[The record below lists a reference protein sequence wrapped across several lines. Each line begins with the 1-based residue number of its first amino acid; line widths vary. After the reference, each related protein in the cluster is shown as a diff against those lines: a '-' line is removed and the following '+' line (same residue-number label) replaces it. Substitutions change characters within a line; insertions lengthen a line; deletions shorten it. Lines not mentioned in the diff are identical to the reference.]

1 MSISLNGVTKYFGRD
16 LVLSDVTDAVPQ
28 GSLTALLG
36 PSGSGKSTL
45 LRIIAG
51 LEPLNQGHIELNGR
65 DVTDV
70 PARDRHIGFCFQDYA
85 PFRQLTVFD
94 NVAYGL
100 KVQRV
105 PKVKM
110 RQEVD
115 DLLHLVRLEAFA
127 DRYPRQL
134 SGGQRQRM
142 ALARALA
149 IKPDVLLLD
158 EPFAALDAQVRAE
171 LRSWVRSLQRELG
184 ITTILVTHDQ
194 AEAMEIADR
203 LVILN
208 EGRIEQVGTPD
219 AMYDEPA
226 NDFVQGFL
234 GPITTLNGVACRPHN
249 IELRG
254 LGQGVTATV
263 TDVIRLGFEVRVVV
277 RNGDGV
283 SSWVQLTHDEAQR
296 LDPFVGEHVSLR
308 ARTGVPKTDE
318 VEPSHEIS
326 RSGGVFAV
334 PSLQEER
341 MPLVGGSTR

>member
-1 MSISLNGVTKYFGRD
+1 MTISLNGVTKYFGRD
-16 LVLSDVTDAVPQ
+16 LVLDNVTDEVPQ

-51 LEPLNQGHIELNGR
+51 LEPLNEGRIDLDGR
-65 DVTDV
+65 DVTNV

-105 PKVKM
+105 PKTQM
-110 RQEVD
+110 RKEVD
-115 DLLHLVRLEAFA
+115 DLLSLVRLEAFA

-158 EPFAALDAQVRAE
+158 EPFAALDAQVRGE
-171 LRSWVRSLQRELG
+171 LRGWVRSLQRDLG

-194 AEAMEIADR
+194 TEAMEIADR

-208 EGRIEQVGTPD
+208 QGRIEQVGTPD
-219 AMYDEPA
+219 DMYDKPA

-234 GPITTLNGVACRPHN
+234 GPITTLNGVPCRPHD
-249 IELRG
+249 IELCAPD
-254 LGQGVTATV
+254 QGGAATV
-263 TDVIRLGFEVRVVV
+263 TDIIRLGFEVRVVV
-277 RNGDGV
+277 SDAQGI

-296 LDPFVGEHVSLR
+296 LNLLVGEHVALR
-308 ARTGVPKTDE
+308 ARMGAGV
-318 VEPSHEIS
+318 V
-326 RSGGVFAV
+326 V
-334 PSLQEER
+334 
-341 MPLVGGSTR
+341 

>member
-1 MSISLNGVTKYFGRD
+1 MSILLNEVTKYFGRD
-16 LVLSDVTDAVPQ
+16 LVLDNVTDEVPQ

-45 LRIIAG
+45 LRIVAG
-51 LEPLNQGHIELNGR
+51 LEPLNQGHIELDGH
-65 DVTDV
+65 DVTNV

-85 PFRQLTVFD
+85 PFRQMTVFD

-100 KVQRV
+100 KVQRLD
-105 PKVKM
+105 KARIRK
-110 RQEVD
+110 EVD
-115 DLLHLVRLEAFA
+115 DLLSLVRLESFA

-149 IKPDVLLLD
+149 IKPEVLLLD
-158 EPFAALDAQVRAE
+158 EPFAALDAQVRGE

-219 AMYDEPA
+219 SMYDKPA

-234 GPITTLNGVACRPHN
+234 GPITTLNGVACRPHD
-249 IELRG
+249 IELCEP
-254 LGQGVTATV
+254 GQGVTAIV
-263 TDVIRLGFEVRVVV
+263 TDIIRLGFEVRVVV
-277 RNGDGV
+277 RSTNNI

-296 LDPFVGEHVSLR
+296 LNLMVGESVSLR
-308 ARTGVPKTDE
+308 GRRGSGRNDE
-318 VEPSHEIS
+318 AVLL
-326 RSGGVFAV
+326 GGAFAV
-334 PSLQEER
+334 PYDQGAL
-341 MPLVGGSTR
+341 

>member
-1 MSISLNGVTKYFGRD
+1 MTISLNGVTKYFGRD
-16 LVLSDVTDAVPQ
+16 LVLDDVTDEVPQ

-51 LEPLNQGHIELNGR
+51 LEPLNEGRIDLDGR
-65 DVTDV
+65 DVTNV

-105 PKVKM
+105 PKTQM
-110 RQEVD
+110 RKEVD
-115 DLLHLVRLEAFA
+115 DLLSLVRLEAFA

-158 EPFAALDAQVRAE
+158 EPFAALDAQVRGE
-171 LRSWVRSLQRELG
+171 LRGWVRSLQRDLG

-194 AEAMEIADR
+194 TEAMEIADR

-208 EGRIEQVGTPD
+208 QGRIEQVGTPD
-219 AMYDEPA
+219 DMYDKPA

-234 GPITTLNGVACRPHN
+234 GPITTLNGVPCRPHD
-249 IELRG
+249 IELCTPD
-254 LGQGVTATV
+254 QGVAATV
-263 TDVIRLGFEVRVVV
+263 TDIIRLGFEVRVVV
-277 RNGDGV
+277 SDAQGI

-296 LDPFVGEHVSLR
+296 LNLLVGEHVALR
-308 ARTGVPKTDE
+308 ARMGAGV
-318 VEPSHEIS
+318 V
-326 RSGGVFAV
+326 V
-334 PSLQEER
+334 
-341 MPLVGGSTR
+341 

>member
-1 MSISLNGVTKYFGRD
+1 MSISLNGVTKHFGRD
-16 LVLSDVTDAVPQ
+16 LVLDNVTDEVPQ

-51 LEPLNQGHIELNGR
+51 LETLDRGYIELDGR
-65 DVTDV
+65 NVTNV

-85 PFRQLTVFD
+85 PFRQMTVFD

-105 PKVKM
+105 PKAQM

-115 DLLHLVRLEAFA
+115 DLLSLVRLEAFA

-158 EPFAALDAQVRAE
+158 EPFAALDAQVRGE
-171 LRSWVRSLQRELG
+171 LRAWVRSLQRELG

-219 AMYDEPA
+219 SMYDKPA
-226 NDFVQGFL
+226 NNFVQGFL
-234 GPITTLNGVACRPHN
+234 GPITTLNGVAFRPHD
-249 IELRG
+249 IELCAPG
-254 LGQGVTATV
+254 EGVAATV
-263 TDVIRLGFEVRVVV
+263 TDIIRLGFEVRVVV
-277 RNGDGV
+277 NDDEGNL
-283 SSWVQLTHDEAQR
+283 SWVQLTHDEAQR
-296 LDPFVGEHVSLR
+296 LDLFVGENVSLR
-308 ARTGVPKTDE
+308 SRRAIAADE
-318 VEPSHEIS
+318 GAVLL
-326 RSGGVFAV
+326 RGVFDV
-334 PSLQEER
+334 TSDQEEQA
-341 MPLVGGSTR
+341 PLVEGSSR